1 MSLFKKKNSTP
12 ALFTLLDNEYLRA
25 REKDKHYFYHLLYNN
40 ERDLA
45 EKWCRKNNVYME
57 MDHLTDGNIFYKF
70 KF

>member
-12 ALFTLLDNEYLRA
+12 ALHILLDNELFRA
-25 REKDKHYFYHLLYNN
+25 KTREQHYFFYALYDK

-45 EKWCRKNNVYME
+45 QKWCNKNKVYME
-57 MDHLTDGNIFYKF
+57 VDHQTDGNIFYKF

>member
-12 ALFTLLDNEYLRA
+12 ALHILLDNELFRA
-25 REKDKHYFYHLLYNN
+25 KTREQYYFFYALYDN

-45 EKWCRKNNVYME
+45 QKWCNKNKVYME
-57 MDHLTDGNIFYKF
+57 VDHQTDGNIFYKF

>member
-1 MSLFKKKNSTP
+1 MGLFKKKNSTP

-25 REKDKHYFYHLLYNN
+25 RTRGENCFYHLLDNN

-45 EKWCRKNNVYME
+45 EKWCRKNNIYME
-57 MDHLTDGNIFYKF
+57 MDHQTDGNIFYKF

>member
-12 ALFTLLDNEYLRA
+12 TLHTLLDAELFRA
-25 REKDKHYFYHLLYNN
+25 KTIGQHYFYYALYDN

-45 EKWCRKNNVYME
+45 QKWCNKNKVYME
-57 MDHLTDGNIFYKF
+57 VDHRTDGNIFYKF